1 VVETLG
7 VIFTSIA
14 SIAGSCALILKYK
27 SQKDKDLE
35 NLKYKHQEAL
45 NSKFEIQFKS
55 IARDIESSQK
65 IIKDS
70 QGQIT
75 NVSLEFKAT
84 KSSMDK
90 VLEWA
95 TKYLKKEN
103 EVIIKLKKDTESV
116 KDTLDYATLTFSA
129 FTGAPYNVTATTTAP
144 TLSGNN
150 TENYYRYRRK
160 GRFIHVWA
168 KFQGAAAGVV
178 GSGDYIWPMLP
189 NITIDTAIH
198 PLVTTATA
206 VQSINSQVTS
216 NFTDLHPAIGGRVFM
231 SGNQYAV
238 NMWAPYTS
246 STYRIFGTQTNTDGL
261 YPVGSSFGTAAGT
274 TATYHFQFEAAVSGW
289 KA

>member
-1 VVETLG
+1 MVETLG

-55 IARDIESSQK
+55 IAKDIESSQK

-103 EVIIKLKKDTESV
+103 EVIIKLKKDTESI
-116 KDTLDYATLTFSA
+116 KDTLDYATIKKI
-129 FTGAPYNVTATTTAP
+129 GK
-144 TLSGNN
+144 N
-150 TENYYRYRRK
+150 TIIISKSLEKRDIK
-160 GRFIHVWA
+160 
-168 KFQGAAAGVV
+168 K
-178 GSGDYIWPMLP
+178 
-189 NITIDTAIH
+189 
-198 PLVTTATA
+198 
-206 VQSINSQVTS
+206 
-216 NFTDLHPAIGGRVFM
+216 
-231 SGNQYAV
+231 
-238 NMWAPYTS
+238 
-246 STYRIFGTQTNTDGL
+246 
-261 YPVGSSFGTAAGT
+261 
-274 TATYHFQFEAAVSGW
+274 
-289 KA
+289 